1 MLRLEEII
9 GIEVLSSDAKVM
21 GAVEG
26 VGVDTENWR
35 IGALKVVV
43 TKGVEAALG
52 VKKPLFGAA
61 RVAFPVEKVETV
73 GDVVKMKDPLSKL
86 GPSAIDPSQ
95 LPITAVHL
103 VGKRV
108 VSNNGREIGIAGSL
122 LMEPTANWKVP
133 FLEVEVAKDAFQ
145 EMKLK
150 KGVLKR
156 RQVKL
161 PTSLVG
167 TVGDIIMLNTSLDEL
182 ARILE
187 KSPR

>member
-1 MLRLEEII
+1 LEEII
-9 GIEVLSSDAKVM
+9 GLEVLSSDAKVL
-21 GAVEG
+21 GTVEG
-26 VGVDTENWR
+26 VGVDTECWR

-43 TKGVEAALG
+43 AKGVEASLG

-73 GDVVKMKDPLSKL
+73 GDVAKMKEPMGKL
-86 GPSAIDPSQ
+86 GQSVIEPSL
-95 LPITAVHL
+95 LPMTAGDL

-108 VSNNGREIGIAGSL
+108 VSNNGREVGVTESL
-122 LMEPTANWKVP
+122 ILEPEANWKVA
-133 FLEVEVAKDAFQ
+133 FIEVEVEKQAFQ

-150 KGVLKR
+150 KGVFKR
-156 RQVKL
+156 REVKL

-167 TVGDIIMLNTSLDEL
+167 TVGDIIMLNTSEDEL